1 MRGQLLYKLFINF
14 KLFFILHSISGQNI
28 KNIICLLILWFFERI
43 KGKRFFL
50 SKLIDLILAFQE
62 SEYIKLNIYVHLTP
76 G

>member
-28 KNIICLLILWFFERI
+28 KNIIFLLILWVFEWI

-50 SKLIDLILAFQE
+50 SKLIDLILTFQQ
-62 SEYIKLNIYVHLTP
+62 SEYIN
-76 G
+76 